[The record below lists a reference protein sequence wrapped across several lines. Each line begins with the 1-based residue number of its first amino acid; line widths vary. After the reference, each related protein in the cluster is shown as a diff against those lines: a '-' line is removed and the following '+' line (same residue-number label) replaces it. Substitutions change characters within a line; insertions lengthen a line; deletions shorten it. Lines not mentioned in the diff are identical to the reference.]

1 MNTHVPAVAAQPSQ
15 GNHIS
20 ASVKA
25 SLFAKVTDDICAYAI
40 IDGQWCEDIY
50 GRLLGEEN
58 SDWCSLIAGELAH
71 ELALTAP
78 YLVRLEQDSDL
89 TNWLIEEGWGKGWG
103 IYFLASKSRAKEL
116 YKTPPPESLKQQVER
131 GAFVAS
137 PDISEDEATDVVLL
151 RRHFRRYL
159 RVEFE
164 SDGRLVRFR
173 FFDPA
178 VLRVWLLSTNPL
190 ETQAFFGPITD
201 FIAEDWCEEPSLC
214 HDHQLWYFATPD
226 HGQHCTANRFDM
238 LTRKRTPMTPIT
250 ESSTQT
256 NERPKSHITLIRKAQ
271 EKTFADM
278 QIELRAIQLRTKVKS
293 ALDSNGIV
301 FEKEGHSIT
310 LDACR
315 YLVANKIDDYELI
328 SQFVFLCIALNGR
341 LWEMGDYEDI
351 FARTDLF
358 ASDKIK
364 HVIFL
369 LETEWKS
376 KEGG

>member
-1 MNTHVPAVAAQPSQ
+1 MTQAVLSIDVEPDTLIAD
-15 GNHIS
+15 
-20 ASVKA
+20 SVKA
-25 SLFAKVTDDICAYAI
+25 SLFAKVTEDIAAYAI

-50 GRLLGEEN
+50 GRLLGDEN
-58 SDWCSLIAGELAH
+58 ADWCSLIAGELAQ

-89 TNWLIEEGWGKGWG
+89 TNWLIQEGWGKGWG
-103 IYFLASKSRAKEL
+103 IYFLASKSKAREL
-116 YKTPPPESLKQQVER
+116 YRTPPQESLKQQVER

-178 VLRVWLLSTNPL
+178 VLRVWLLSTNPA

-214 HDHQLWYFATPD
+214 NAQQLWHFAAPTA
-226 HGQHCTANRFDM
+226 GEHCKTNRFNM
-238 LTRKRTPMTPIT
+238 GTRQLTPMTPIT

-271 EKTFADM
+271 EKVFEDMQWELFIAKIAHDLLKAKALPQIGVTTFAGAQD
-278 QIELRAIQLRTKVKS
+278 
-293 ALDSNGIV
+293 
-301 FEKEGHSIT
+301 
-310 LDACR
+310 
-315 YLVANKIDDYELI
+315 
-328 SQFVFLCIALNGR
+328 
-341 LWEMGDYEDI
+341 
-351 FARTDLF
+351 FARDQVKE
-358 ASDKIK
+358 AIANG
-364 HVIFL
+364 V
-369 LETEWKS
+369 ETVGELNEYLKQTY
-376 KEGG
+376 

>member
-1 MNTHVPAVAAQPSQ
+1 MTQAALSIDVEPDTL
-15 GNHIS
+15 I
-20 ASVKA
+20 ADSVKA
-25 SLFAKVTDDICAYAI
+25 SLFAKVTDDIAAYAI

-50 GRLLGEEN
+50 GRLLGDEN
-58 SDWCSLIAGELAH
+58 TNWCSLIAGELAQ

-103 IYFLASKSRAKEL
+103 IYFLASKSKAKEL
-116 YKTPPPESLKQQVER
+116 YRTPPPESLKQQVER

-178 VLRVWLLSTNPL
+178 VLRVWLLSTNPM

-201 FIAEDWCEEPSLC
+201 FIVEDWCEEPSLC
-214 HDHQLWYFATPD
+214 NAHQLWHFAGPAA
-226 HGQHCTANRFDM
+226 GEHCKVGRFNM
-238 LTRKRTPMTPIT
+238 QTRQLTPMTPIT

-271 EKTFADM
+271 EKAFEDM
-278 QIELRAIQLRTKVKS
+278 QWELYAEKVVRSLIEEKNSKNFNFLSYAEVKEFVKGELKNARSKGLEGQNEMYAFIRTM
-293 ALDSNGIV
+293 
-301 FEKEGHSIT
+301 
-310 LDACR
+310 
-315 YLVANKIDDYELI
+315 ANK
-328 SQFVFLCIALNGR
+328 SNQSR
-341 LWEMGDYEDI
+341 
-351 FARTDLF
+351 
-358 ASDKIK
+358 K
-364 HVIFL
+364 H
-369 LETEWKS
+369 S
-376 KEGG
+376 K

>member
-1 MNTHVPAVAAQPSQ
+1 MTQAALSIDVEPDTL
-15 GNHIS
+15 I
-20 ASVKA
+20 ADSVKA
-25 SLFAKVTDDICAYAI
+25 SLFAKVTEDIAAYAI
-40 IDGQWCEDIY
+40 VDGQWCEDIY
-50 GRLLGEEN
+50 GRLLGDEHT
-58 SDWCSLIAGELAH
+58 DWCSLIAGEVAQ

-103 IYFLASKSRAKEL
+103 IYFLASKSKAKEL
-116 YKTPPPESLKQQVER
+116 YRTPPPESLKQQVER

-178 VLRVWLLSTNPL
+178 VLRVWLLSTNQM

-214 HDHQLWYFATPD
+214 NAHQLWHFAAPAS
-226 HGQHCTANRFDM
+226 GQHCKAGRFNM
-238 LTRKRTPMTPIT
+238 RTHQITPMTPIT

-271 EKTFADM
+271 EKAFEDM
-278 QIELRAIQLRTKVKS
+278 QWELFSEQMVQELAEEETQADAKKYTAEQLRSFTREQVRKARELSFDEFSCVRRFVLWVAAGGQEYLKNDQVIAHLKNSEIPEFERLSFCEGLVK
-293 ALDSNGIV
+293 
-301 FEKEGHSIT
+301 
-310 LDACR
+310 
-315 YLVANKIDDYELI
+315 
-328 SQFVFLCIALNGR
+328 GR
-341 LWEMGDYEDI
+341 
-351 FARTDLF
+351 
-358 ASDKIK
+358 
-364 HVIFL
+364 
-369 LETEWKS
+369 
-376 KEGG
+376 

>member
-1 MNTHVPAVAAQPSQ
+1 MTKPDTFIAD
-15 GNHIS
+15 
-20 ASVKA
+20 SVKA
-25 SLFAKVTDDICAYAI
+25 SLFAKTNEDVAAYAI
-40 IDGQWCEDIY
+40 IDGQWCKDIY
-50 GRLLGEEN
+50 GRLLGSQN
-58 SDWCSLIAGELAH
+58 TDWCGLIAGEVAH

-78 YLVRLEQDSDL
+78 YLVRLEPDSDL
-89 TNWLIEEGWGKGWG
+89 TNWLIDEGWGKGWG

-116 YKTPPPESLKQQVER
+116 YKTPPPESMEQQIAR

-137 PDISEDEATDVVLL
+137 PDISEDDATDVVLL

-178 VLRVWLLSTNPL
+178 VLRVWLLSCNPL
-190 ETQAFFGPITD
+190 EAGAFFGPVTD
-201 FIAEDWCEEPSLC
+201 FIAEDWCEEPGLS
-214 HDHQLWYFATPD
+214 HPHRLWHFAAPA
-226 HGQHCTANRFDM
+226 HGEPCKVKVFDM
-238 LTRKRTPMTPIT
+238 RTRQIT
-250 ESSTQT
+250 HMSSFPESSSQT
-256 NERPKSHITLIRKAQ
+256 NDRPKGPLTLIRKAQ
-271 EKTFADM
+271 EKSFEDM

-293 ALDSNGIV
+293 ALDGKEII
-301 FEKEGHSIT
+301 FEKEDHSIT

-315 YLVANKIDDYELI
+315 YLVANKIDDCELI
-328 SQFVFLCIALNGR
+328 AQFVFICTALNGR
-341 LWEMGDYEDI
+341 LWEMESYKDI
-351 FARTDLF
+351 FTRTDLF

-369 LETEWKS
+369 VETKWKN